1 MVSPLITAIIADD
14 EAHARERLRELL
26 GRFNIFSIIGEA
38 SDGTEAL
45 ELIITKKPEVAFLD
59 ITMPGISVFQ
69 SLPSLQNPPLVVF
82 QTAYSEHA
90 AHAFDINALDYILK
104 PIRFERLEKTV
115 VKIIEKRGA
124 GASDSMASHEGAS
137 PALAADHIA
146 VTVAG
151 KTKLITTGDI
161 IKISVEGG
169 FCCLYAH
176 GEKIMSDKYL
186 NYFEEKLKGNPFFRT
201 SRTDIVNLHRI
212 AMIQKEDQ
220 GMFTIVM
227 EDGSKIEVSRRKAQE
242 LRKVIDF

>member
-1 MVSPLITAIIADD
+1 MMK
-14 EAHARERLRELL
+14 R
-26 GRFNIFSIIGEA
+26 
-38 SDGTEAL
+38 
-45 ELIITKKPEVAFLD
+45 
-59 ITMPGISVFQ
+59 MPGS
-69 SLPSLQNPPLVVF
+69 
-82 QTAYSEHA
+82 
-90 AHAFDINALDYILK
+90 
-104 PIRFERLEKTV
+104 
-115 VKIIEKRGA
+115 GC
-124 GASDSMASHEGAS
+124 ASFWADSMASHEGAS
-137 PALAADHIA
+137 PAPSADHIA

-161 IKISVEGG
+161 IKISVQGG

-201 SRTDIVNLHRI
+201 SRTDIINLHRI